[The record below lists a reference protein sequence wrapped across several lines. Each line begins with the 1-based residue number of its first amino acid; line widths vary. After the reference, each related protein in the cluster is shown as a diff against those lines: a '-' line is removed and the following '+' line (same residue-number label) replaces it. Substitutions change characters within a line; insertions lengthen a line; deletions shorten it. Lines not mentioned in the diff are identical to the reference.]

1 MFTRYTK
8 IRMPYYKIYDPYSN
22 EEKVLNIDQY
32 DDYKKEEVVMLT
44 DNNGDVQIFTD
55 EKQVRGYVQ
64 LHEQMGDTFHM
75 MQDPMTGQ
83 AMPMAVKNRRVI
95 T

>member
-1 MFTRYTK
+1 
-8 IRMPYYKIYDPYSN
+8 MPYCKIYDPYSN

-55 EKQVRGYVQ
+55 EKQVKVMFNY
-64 LHEQMGDTFHM
+64 MN
-75 MQDPMTGQ
+75 
-83 AMPMAVKNRRVI
+83 KWVI
-95 T
+95 RFI